1 MTNTIVLGGDPSGNA
16 VTLDLSFANRHGLIA
31 GATGTGKTI
40 SVQVIAEAFSRA
52 GVPVFLTDVKGDLSG
67 IAEIGKPHKKIDE
80 RLTKM
85 PLADYVQEGNPVRFW
100 DILGKSGMPVRLS
113 ISDLGPQL
121 LARLLDLNETQEAI
135 LTIVFDYADDEGLLL
150 INLDDLK
157 TSLNFVQEN
166 SDSLSS
172 EYGRISSA
180 SVSAI
185 RRRLLLIEQEG
196 LDSFFGEPAIEF
208 EDLVKTS
215 NNNRGMVNILAADSL
230 MSSPKT
236 YSIFLLW
243 LMSELFEHLP
253 EIGDPDKPV
262 LALFFDEAHLL
273 FKDCPKIFLNRIE
286 QVVRLIRSKGVGM
299 YFITQS
305 PNDIPDAILG
315 QLGNRVQHALRA
327 YTPKDVKAVKTAAQ
341 SFRSNPDFDTVEAIT
356 SLGLGEALVSTL
368 ENNGAPSMVART
380 LMAPPRS
387 KIGPIT
393 KKLRK
398 EIIADDSMLEKYKDS
413 IDPESAHEILK
424 KRREQLSKS
433 TETAM
438 KKAEEKKVTTKNK
451 KTSKKSSRQSSRQG
465 IGEAFVK
472 SIARS
477 LGGSLGRKL
486 IRGIL
491 GSLLK

>member
-1 MTNTIVLGGDPSGNA
+1 MTNTIILGGDSKGTA

-67 IAEIGKPHKKIDE
+67 IAERGKPHKKIDE

-85 PLADYVQEGNPVRFW
+85 PLANYQQEGNPVRFW
-100 DILGKSGMPVRLS
+100 DILGKSGMPVRLA

-166 SDSLSS
+166 SKSLSS

-185 RRRLLLIEQEG
+185 RRRLLLVEQEG
-196 LDSFFGEPAIEF
+196 LEDFFGEPAIEF
-208 EDLVKTS
+208 EDLVKAT
-215 NNNRGMVNILAADSL
+215 NNKQGMVNILSAESL
-230 MSSPKT
+230 MSSPKS

-243 LMSELFEHLP
+243 LMSELFENLP
-253 EIGDPDKPV
+253 EIGNPEKPV

-273 FKDCPKIFLNRIE
+273 FKDCPKVFLNKIE
-286 QVVRLIRSKGVGM
+286 QVVRLIRSKGVGI

-305 PNDIPDAILG
+305 PNDIPDSVLG
-315 QLGNRVQHALRA
+315 QLGNRIQHALRA

-341 SFRSNPDFDTVEAIT
+341 SFRANPDFDTVEAIT
-356 SLGLGEALVSTL
+356 GLGVGEALVSTL
-368 ENNGAPSMVART
+368 ENKGAPSMVART

-393 KKLRK
+393 KTLRK
-398 EIIADDSMLEKYKDS
+398 EIIASDTMLDKYKMS
-413 IDPESAHEILK
+413 VDPESAHEILK
-424 KRREQLSKS
+424 KRRDQLSKS
-433 TETAM
+433 
-438 KKAEEKKVTTKNK
+438 AEAAIEKSEKEKKQPVTKKK
-451 KTSKKSSRQSSRQG
+451 KTQKKSSRQG

-477 LGGSLGRKL
+477 LGGTLGRKL